1 MTGSPRQSKWSS
13 DAVAEL
19 DTFYSCIF
27 LIPPKC
33 QFSTYVIEPQDF
45 KKGMLQRKENII
57 YPRRLPQSYCTI
69 SLMLLC
75 QTCSYTTCLWKEK
88 LTVLSNTIFT
98 CSYGF
103 CVRSGTIFPASK
115 LSWLSEIWTKQ
126 LCDFLLLS
134 LHSPVAMLDDT
145 GPRSSLK
152 QLQFMSSI
160 RFLMLIYNSQCLSS
174 QLFLAC
180 SPAVWEIWSC
190 NVVFSGSLFQCVSEN
205 LKNCWAESCALELAH
220 TEGKKLWDL
229 NFYCLLQYEN
239 FCLSCIIENNY

>member
-33 QFSTYVIEPQDF
+33 QSSTYLIEPQDF

-88 LTVLSNTIFT
+88 LTVLNNTIFM

-103 CVRSGTIFPASK
+103 CVRSGTIFPTSK

-152 QLQFMSSI
+152 QLQFMSSV

-174 QLFLAC
+174 QPFLAC
-180 SPAVWEIWSC
+180 FLQSERFDPVMLCSVVLYFSVCLRTWRTVEPSPV
-190 NVVFSGSLFQCVSEN
+190 L
-205 LKNCWAESCALELAH
+205 
-220 TEGKKLWDL
+220 
-229 NFYCLLQYEN
+229 
-239 FCLSCIIENNY
+239 